1 MTPDLPLTG
10 HCGCGAVQF
19 EIDRAAA
26 PAPRTATAPAA
37 SASRARRRRARP
49 CSRRA
54 RSPSPPGEEHLRDWK
69 PEGGWQKA
77 FCGECGSS
85 LFGRKPDT
93 GEIGIVRLGV
103 IDGDPGV
110 RPQAR
115 QFVTNAA
122 AWEPVPDDG
131 LPRFDEGI
139 PGI

>member
-26 PAPRTATAPAA
+26 RRRVLPLHPLPAPVRRGGVVLGPARAGLASITA
-37 SASRARRRRARP
+37 
-49 CSRRA
+49 
-54 RSPSPPGEEHLRDWK
+54 GEEHLRDWK
-69 PEGGWQKA
+69 PKGGWQKA

-85 LFGRKPDT
+85 LFGRRPDT
-93 GEIGIVRLGV
+93 GEIGIVRLGA

-115 QFVTNAA
+115 QFVNNAA
-122 AWEPVPDDG
+122 AWEPIADDG
-131 LPRFDEGI
+131 LRRFDEGI